1 MNLSVVKQFLSEVK
15 VHLSGLN
22 SIYPH
27 KMNLSVVKQ
36 HLSEVKVHLSE
47 VNSNLS
53 A

>member
-1 MNLSVVKQFLSEVK
+1 MNLSVVNSIYPHKMNLSVVKQFLSEVK

-36 HLSEVKVHLSE
+36 IYPK
-47 VNSNLS
+47 
-53 A
+53 